1 MRNPINKL
9 FGDKTI
15 VTKIQKKLPF
25 LFQLAEM
32 ESQRA
37 GKVGMEVGSLREKI
51 LISLF
56 LYKFGKNN
64 INAEVPITAPE
75 VDFFLFDKP
84 ISIKTKSNKSF
95 SGVKLI
101 WTVDYKKV
109 EEFQINYNPSCA
121 ILFTQIVWNGTG
133 GFCYIFPET
142 QKTILK
148 KIGRDNYIKK
158 PPQGTNPRGVE
169 ISSQALELLVNH
181 KQTLKIDI
189 EWKKAN
195 IDFNPYEKW
204 VEYWQ
209 ED

>member
-1 MRNPINKL
+1 
-9 FGDKTI
+9 
-15 VTKIQKKLPF
+15 
-25 LFQLAEM
+25 M
-32 ESQRA
+32 ESHYSR
-37 GKVGMEVGSLREKI
+37 KSRNGSRKFKRKNFDFA
-51 LISLF
+51 F

-133 GFCYIFPET
+133 FFCYIFPET
-142 QKTILK
+142 QKAILK
-148 KIGRDNYIKK
+148 EIGRDNYIKK